1 LTKSKHK
8 EIYVSDKS
16 AVGEMVLE
24 CYNCSSKNIFL
35 LGFLESKEGDSGFI
49 LCREPCLTSCK
60 IEEEK
65 FDKSK
70 WAPLINDKKILEW
83 IIQEPEEKDLRL
95 LSRVN
100 VRTMSKLED
109 KWEKDKLN
117 SQQDKPQF
125 IMNYLKSVKLF
136 YAEGQEYIDT
146 FEPLIIAEEE
156 YDRKLKES
164 QKKPNIKVN
173 FYKYGRKVYAK
184 LLYPKEDNGILFF

>member
-1 LTKSKHK
+1 VF
-8 EIYVSDKS
+8 VSEKS

-65 FDKSK
+65 FDKSQ
-70 WAPLINDKKILEW
+70 WTPLINDKKILEW
-83 IIQEPEEKDLRL
+83 IVQQPEDNNDMKN

-100 VRTMSKLED
+100 IRTMSKLED

-117 SQQDKPQF
+117 NMQEKPVF
-125 IMNYLKSVKLF
+125 LGNFLNSVKLS
-136 YAEGQEYIDT
+136 YTEGQEYIET
-146 FEPLIIAEEE
+146 FEPLISAEEE

-164 QKKPNIKVN
+164 QKKQNIKVS
-173 FYKYGRKVYAK
+173 FYKSGKKIISK
-184 LLYPKEDNGILFF
+184 LIYPKEDNGKNNIK